1 MAPTGLLQ
9 LWIHAGLSHAIVGI
23 PGLEEAVSGRSHC
36 WRRPGARTPRGAHM
50 ASEGKPSVTKLG
62 LLRYTYTTLT
72 HENHPF
78 STRPRGTCPEV
89 WIIPVVSL
97 RNPVHVV
104 KDLHGGETPA
114 RPPVR
119 PRRGPLRLEDT
130 ASGRHSRRAGTSG
143 RRKEKRWSRTLGK
156 ASVRR

>member
-1 MAPTGLLQ
+1 
-9 LWIHAGLSHAIVGI
+9 
-23 PGLEEAVSGRSHC
+23 
-36 WRRPGARTPRGAHM
+36 M

-130 ASGRHSRRAGTSG
+130 ASGRHCVWKTLEARRHERATEG
-143 RRKEKRWSRTLGK
+143 KEMVPDVREGVRTT
-156 ASVRR
+156 VRGYPRTEV

>member
-1 MAPTGLLQ
+1 
-9 LWIHAGLSHAIVGI
+9 
-23 PGLEEAVSGRSHC
+23 
-36 WRRPGARTPRGAHM
+36 M

-114 RPPVR
+114 RSPVR
-119 PRRGPLRLEDT
+119 PVRGPLRLKDTERLEDT
-130 ASGRHSRRAGTSG
+130 RGAPARAGDG
-143 RRKEKRWSRTLGK
+143 RKRDGPGR
-156 ASVRR
+156 